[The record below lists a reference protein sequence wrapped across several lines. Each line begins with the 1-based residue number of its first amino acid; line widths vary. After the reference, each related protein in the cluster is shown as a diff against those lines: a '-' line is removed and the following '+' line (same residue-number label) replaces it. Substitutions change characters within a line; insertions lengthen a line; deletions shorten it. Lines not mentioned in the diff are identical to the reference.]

1 MMKKFLLLL
10 IIFILK
16 FNLFA
21 QLLEIKPEVTK
32 KELGVKFFDEFF
44 KQSQNLQ
51 YPLLDPSLFSLEK
64 PIDPETYIIG
74 PGDVLSVN
82 IWSSPPLNFMVQVTV
97 EGTVIVPTVGEFKVS
112 GLTLSEAKKVM
123 IQKIKSKYIA
133 SEITTTLIAPR
144 SFNVIVTGYVLNE
157 GKYKVRSIDRVS
169 DAILFAFLP
178 SDSLQLTRRNTM
190 IDSVSLR
197 KILLKRGDKI
207 FKVDLHKYLA
217 IGEDKY
223 NPYLLEGDWI
233 VVQRRDPSSFVA
245 IYGGV
250 NKPGVY
256 EFVQGDKLTDIIK
269 IAGGV
274 IESADVENVE
284 IVRLNESGEL
294 KERLSVNLSNILN
307 GKGDDVTLENNDRIF
322 IPEKRTLKQN
332 YTITVMGEVKYPGV
346 YPISRNGTMLSEIL
360 GKVGINS
367 FSDVENAYIVRGLT
381 PFDPQR
387 EHILGY
393 LFLKNFAFS
402 REDSL
407 NFSQELS
414 LLDSV
419 KFVAIDFIKIIS
431 GTADLELQDGDFIYI
446 PRKQIPMVYVFG
458 QVSNPGF
465 VAYKEG
471 KDYRYY
477 ISQAG
482 GFSQLARRGEVKVIK
497 RKTYVWYDADDTKIE
512 PGDFIFVPKKVVR
525 EPIYYWNVFKDV
537 ILTVGAV
544 ASTVATIILIYNQ
557 LKAK

>member
-1 MMKKFLLLL
+1 
-10 IIFILK
+10 
-16 FNLFA
+16 
-21 QLLEIKPEVTK
+21 
-32 KELGVKFFDEFF
+32 
-44 KQSQNLQ
+44 
-51 YPLLDPSLFSLEK
+51 
-64 PIDPETYIIG
+64 
-74 PGDVLSVN
+74 
-82 IWSSPPLNFMVQVTV
+82 
-97 EGTVIVPTVGEFKVS
+97 
-112 GLTLSEAKKVM
+112 
-123 IQKIKSKYIA
+123 
-133 SEITTTLIAPR
+133 
-144 SFNVIVTGYVLNE
+144 
-157 GKYKVRSIDRVS
+157 
-169 DAILFAFLP
+169 
-178 SDSLQLTRRNTM
+178 
-190 IDSVSLR
+190 
-197 KILLKRGDKI
+197 
-207 FKVDLHKYLA
+207 
-217 IGEDKY
+217 
-223 NPYLLEGDWI
+223 
-233 VVQRRDPSSFVA
+233 
-245 IYGGV
+245 V

-284 IVRLNESGEL
+284 IVRLNENGEL

-307 GKGDDVTLENNDRIF
+307 GKGNDVTLENNDRIF